1 MPRNLTITDFS
12 EIFEFAGK
20 APYDLHWNRCCDIF
34 HRNHVIVNEE
44 GKHITLYLDDLKDW
58 IEYFKEKGEE
68 KYKDQILAR
77 EILVDFM
84 KQHNLEEMFVQNN

>member
-1 MPRNLTITDFS
+1 MPRKLTVTDFS

-20 APYDLHWNRCCDIF
+20 APYNVHWYRCCDIF
-34 HRNHVIVNEE
+34 HSNLIVNDE
-44 GKHITLYLDDLKDW
+44 GKNTTLYLNDLKDW
-58 IEYFKEKGEE
+58 IEHFKEKGEE

-84 KQHNLEEMFVQNN
+84 KHHKLEEMFVENN